1 MNYMEQFKYILCAV
15 LSGLLSFFFP
25 LKDFVYAMLILFF
38 VNFVFGVIA
47 GQLHGEEWELRKAL
61 VFFVHCTLFFVL
73 LVAIFSTG
81 FYMHSS
87 EESLGIVKVL
97 CSIAIWF
104 YSTNIVRNWRLM
116 LVEGT
121 IMWRIAGFV
130 YYVLTLKM
138 VEKIPYLREYLR
150 TYDAQ
155 DDKHKSKID

>member
-15 LSGLLSFFFP
+15 LGGLLSFFFP

-130 YYVLTLKM
+130 YYVLTLKA
-138 VEKIPYLREYLR
+138 VEKIPFLSEYLK
-150 TYDAQ
+150 TAHVKVDEN
-155 DDKHKSKID
+155 KPKFE

>member
-150 TYDAQ
+150 TYDVQ
-155 DDKHKSKID
+155 DDKHKTKID